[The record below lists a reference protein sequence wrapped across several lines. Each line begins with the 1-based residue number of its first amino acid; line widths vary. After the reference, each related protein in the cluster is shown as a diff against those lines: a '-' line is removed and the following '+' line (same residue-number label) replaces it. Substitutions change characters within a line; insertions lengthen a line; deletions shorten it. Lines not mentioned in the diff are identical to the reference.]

1 LRSSG
6 DRGVMVGEAGLQTM
20 EHAAE
25 LCQLPMDAHCLQAHT
40 ANALPF
46 VGRLLVHNM
55 ILSLVEFI
63 T

>member
-1 LRSSG
+1 MPRLCVADGR
-6 DRGVMVGEAGLQTM
+6 ALQ
-20 EHAAE
+20 
-25 LCQLPMDAHCLQAHT
+25 PHT

-63 T
+63 A